1 MAWRALA
8 LRFFALVFAA
18 SAVLAAY
25 HTGVEYHWWQGPTAC
40 TGGPGSLDVS
50 NLVNALNSVKVVR
63 CDEVQLRIA
72 GLSLAG
78 WNVVVYDNLKNGWRD
93 MVRWGELIE
102 GDILDASALNAA
114 VERVKPDVLAHFAA
128 LISVGESVVDPAL
141 HYRNNTV
148 GAFNILEALRAHG
161 VDKMI
166 FSSTAATY
174 GEPLEAPMPETH
186 RQLPINPYGRS
197 KLAVEWMMADYAA
210 AYGLR
215 YAALRYFNAAGASPD
230 LDIGERHEPET
241 HVIPLA
247 ARGALRDDYQ
257 FTIFGDDFDT
267 RDGTCVR
274 DYIHVTDLGAAHAA
288 AADYLMKGGKAGAFN
303 LGTGEG
309 TTVKEIADAIEK
321 VSGKPL
327 ARSIGPAA
335 RGRPAGAGGL
345 QRQGA
350 RDPGLDPGPLL
361 H

>member
-1 MAWRALA
+1 MKTI
-8 LRFFALVFAA
+8 LVTGGAGYVGSHCCKEFAA
-18 SAVLAAY
+18 
-25 HTGVEYHWWQGPTAC
+25 Q
-40 TGGPGSLDVS
+40 
-50 NLVNALNSVKVVR
+50 
-63 CDEVQLRIA
+63 
-72 GLSLAG
+72 G
-78 WNVVVYDNLKNGWRD
+78 WNVVVYDNLKHGWRD

-102 GDILDASALNAA
+102 GDILDTATLNAA
-114 VERVKPDVLAHFAA
+114 VARVKPDVLAHFAA
-128 LISVGESVVDPAL
+128 LISVGESVERPDL
-141 HYRNNTV
+141 HYRNNTM
-148 GAFNILEALRAHG
+148 GALNILEALRTTG

-174 GEPLEAPMPETH
+174 GEPQEAPMPETH

-197 KLAVEWMMADYAA
+197 KLMVEQMMGDYAS

-230 LDIGERHEPET
+230 GDIGERHEPET

-274 DYIHVTDLGAAHAA
+274 DYIHVTDLGRAHAA
-288 AADYLMKGGKAGAFN
+288 AADYLMAGGSGQAFN

-321 VSGKPL
+321 VSGRPL
-327 ARSIGPAA
+327 RRKIGPRREGDPAVLVASNVRAREMLGWKPEHSSIDEIVSSAWAWARKDAA
-335 RGRPAGAGGL
+335 RGAP
-345 QRQGA
+345 
-350 RDPGLDPGPLL
+350 
-361 H
+361 